1 MLGELGSFVFRD
13 ASQRVDTIGDSWD
26 LSVGIRSLAAYHH
39 DKQHDR
45 GYDRGA
51 NQPENSKP
59 VDGTLLKRGD
69 PVEIVDSR
77 VIVGRRCWRVEIIWR
92 WIGKW
97 RWV

>member
-1 MLGELGSFVFRD
+1 MP
-13 ASQRVDTIGDSWD
+13 
-26 LSVGIRSLAAYHH
+26 VGVRSLAAYHH
-39 DKQHDR
+39 DKQDDC

-59 VDGTLLKRGD
+59 VDGTLLKWGN

-77 VIVGRRCWRVEIIWR
+77 VIVRRRCCWRVEIIEC
-92 WIGKW
+92 WIGKR